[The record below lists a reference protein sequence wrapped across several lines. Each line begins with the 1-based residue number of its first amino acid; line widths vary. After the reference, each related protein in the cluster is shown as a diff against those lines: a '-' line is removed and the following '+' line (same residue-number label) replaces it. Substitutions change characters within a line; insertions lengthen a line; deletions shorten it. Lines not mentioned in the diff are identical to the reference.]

1 MSTMLYCREGFP
13 IIRDQIFRYV
23 HDPVCVAMTGDITVP
38 VSTLSLPEFSSLH
51 PSHYFFTYQI
61 RIEMS
66 KDALP
71 EKAFQLDHCYWRIT
85 NAEGDVE
92 EVQGSGVVGEFP
104 VISSG
109 QIYEYTS
116 CSTFST
122 TSSYMK
128 RYYTFHFLCLKSK
141 IFNVVIP
148 RLHMACLTFRVC
160 IAQLEM
166 GSDEYKDM
174 EEEEEGEKEDY
185 DKNQQIRMNLLKMS
199 RRDREVFDIII

>member
-1 MSTMLYCREGFP
+1 
-13 IIRDQIFRYV
+13 
-23 HDPVCVAMTGDITVP
+23 
-38 VSTLSLPEFSSLH
+38 
-51 PSHYFFTYQI
+51 
-61 RIEMS
+61 MS
-66 KDALP
+66 KDTLP

-92 EVQGSGVVGEFP
+92 EIQGSGVVGEFP
-104 VISSG
+104 IISSG

-122 TSSYMK
+122 TSNYMK
-128 RYYTFHFLCLKSK
+128 GYYTFHFLCLKSK

-174 EEEEEGEKEDY
+174 EEEEGGRRKIM
-185 DKNQQIRMNLLKMS
+185 IRIS
-199 RRDREVFDIII
+199 R